1 MWHQSSGFGKLG
13 QIEGTMRPR
22 MLIRCFLVVCVI
34 VTAVSCT
41 LDKLPTA
48 ATPVAGPTPPIAAPP
63 LPTTVPGVLSL
74 GMPIA
79 GGDVANTA
87 FGMLPFGYH
96 GGGHT
101 EDGHAGWDI
110 EYRLGAPVRA
120 AAAGMVLAVEPDPNT
135 PGRSIVVLE
144 HVVGTHFYRT
154 HYANLATVSSD
165 VVVNELLLAGQ
176 PVGTAGTIT
185 TTIDGLA
192 ITYAM
197 THFQL
202 DDLEF
207 HREVANPKAV
217 SPEPFLTA
225 EGKALF
231 DSVWATAAY
240 FQELLEPLATNVRAI
255 TVTTRTWMRAGGDG
269 PAGIR
274 FTRTGSTYTYE
285 LLAESGTVV
294 EAGTVSLAP
303 TSRPPTIDLVSPTAT
318 RLGTYDIL
326 SNELRLTLAN
336 PGISRPASVT
346 PANVYRTTTR

>member
-1 MWHQSSGFGKLG
+1 
-13 QIEGTMRPR
+13 
-22 MLIRCFLVVCVI
+22 MLARSFLVVCVI
-34 VTAVSCT
+34 VTAVSCN

-48 ATPVAGPTPPIAAPP
+48 ATPIAAPAPPLPAPP

-79 GGDVANTA
+79 TADVANTA
-87 FGMLPFGYH
+87 FGLLPFGYH

-110 EYRLGAPVRA
+110 EYRPGAPVRT
-120 AAAGMVLAVEPDPNT
+120 AAAGVVLSVEPDPNT

-154 HYANLATVSSD
+154 HYENLATVNSD
-165 VVVNELLLAGQ
+165 VVVNESLLAGQ
-176 PVGTAGTIT
+176 PIGTAGPIT
-185 TTIDGLA
+185 TTIDGLP

-207 HREVANPKAV
+207 HREIANQKAV
-217 SPEPFLTA
+217 SPEPFLNA

-231 DSVWATAAY
+231 DRVWATAAY
-240 FQELLEPLATNVRAI
+240 FQELVEPFATNARET
-255 TVTTRTWMRAGGDG
+255 TVSTRTWTRAGGDG

-274 FTRTGSTYTYE
+274 FTRRGASYTYE
-285 LLAESGTVV
+285 LLAESGTVI
-294 EAGTVSLAP
+294 ETGTVALAH

-318 RLGTYDIL
+318 KLGTYDIL

-336 PGISRPASVT
+336 PGSSRPAAVT
-346 PANVYRTTTR
+346 PANVYRTTP